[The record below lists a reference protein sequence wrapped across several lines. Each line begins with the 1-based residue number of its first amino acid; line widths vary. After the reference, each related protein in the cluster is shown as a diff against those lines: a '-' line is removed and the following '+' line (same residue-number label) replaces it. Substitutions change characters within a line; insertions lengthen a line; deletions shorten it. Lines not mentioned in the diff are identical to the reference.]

1 MNKITILLLFIL
13 LFILNILT
21 YKQIFN
27 LNEDGITVINNILD
41 KNDLNIIN
49 NLISNNKIK
58 DVKKYIIENKNIYN
72 KIIKLIGNYYL
83 FHDYIF
89 YIKKSKIHTCH
100 RDYNGTLF
108 NKDAKHPSYTI
119 LFYLNDM
126 NSGLDIIS
134 GSHKSLLNN
143 AINFYDI
150 TQGVKV
156 KIADAII
163 FNSNLIHSGAFNKK
177 DDNPRIQMKIS
188 HKDDIHLFDFYQ
200 KYNKILDKD
209 NKTYKIFQK
218 IQKSLSCQ
226 LPIISDVASYDA
238 KKNVINKSFGKSWI
252 EKFVSQIL
260 YSDNKFYDLKEAFQ
274 INI

>member
-1 MNKITILLLFIL
+1 MDKITLLLFLIL
-13 LFILNILT
+13 LFILNIPN
-21 YKQIFN
+21 YKEKFN
-27 LNEDGITVINNILD
+27 LNNDGITVINNIFD
-41 KNDLNIIN
+41 SNDLHIIN
-49 NLISNNKIK
+49 ESINNNKIK

-72 KIIKLIGNYYL
+72 KIIKLIGNDYL

-108 NKDAKHPSYTI
+108 NKDAKHTSYTI
-119 LFYLNDM
+119 IFYLNNM

-134 GSHKSLLNN
+134 GSHKSLLYN
-143 AINFYDI
+143 AINFYDV

-156 KIADAII
+156 KTGDAII

-209 NKTYKIFQK
+209 NKTNKTFQK

-226 LPIISDVASYDA
+226 FPIISDLTSYDA

-252 EKFVSQIL
+252 EKMIGTIL
-260 YSDNKFYDLKEAFQ
+260 YSDNKFYDLKEAFK